1 MLAAM
6 NEAWYPEDQ
15 ILQRGEKPFFTVFS
29 MKKFFEHNITKNLEV
44 DGSPSKENL
53 FGQSTLFRM
62 GGAKRPPT
70 NFSPVTSTNVE
81 IRPKNFLTFSF
92 NSFATLV

>member
-1 MLAAM
+1 MLAEM

-53 FGQSTLFRM
+53 FGQSALFRI
-62 GGAKRPPT
+62 GGCQKIPYQFFPCNFYKRR
-70 NFSPVTSTNVE
+70 N
-81 IRPKNFLTFSF
+81 
-92 NSFATLV
+92 

>member
-1 MLAAM
+1 MLVEM
-6 NEAWYPEDQ
+6 NEAWYSEDQ

-29 MKKFFEHNITKNLEV
+29 MRKFFEHNITKNLEV

-62 GGAKRPPT
+62 EGAKRPPT

>member
-1 MLAAM
+1 MLAEM

-29 MKKFFEHNITKNLEV
+29 MRKFFEHNITKNLEV

-62 GGAKRPPT
+62 EGAKRPPT

>member
-1 MLAAM
+1 MLAEM
-6 NEAWYPEDQ
+6 NEAWYSEDQ

-29 MKKFFEHNITKNLEV
+29 MRKFFEHNITKNLEV

-81 IRPKNFLTFSF
+81 IRPKNCLTFSF

>member
-1 MLAAM
+1 MLAEM

-70 NFSPVTSTNVE
+70 NFSSVTSTNVE

-92 NSFATLV
+92 NPFDRLV